1 MSDVTKADDALKVV
15 IGTIGS
21 DAHVTGQFVLTR
33 ALEDAG
39 FKVIRLGACVPQ
51 EEFIEAAVETGADAI
66 LVSSL
71 YGMAYFD
78 CEGLRDKCIE
88 AGVPQVLLYIGGHL
102 GTNREQWSEVEQRF
116 RGLGFD
122 RVYSPESRP
131 AKVIEDLRTDIT
143 NRRNR

>member
-1 MSDVTKADDALKVV
+1 MNSTIV

-39 FKVIRLGACVPQ
+39 FKVVRLGACVPQ
-51 EEFIEAAVETGADAI
+51 EEFIEAAVETGAGAI

-78 CEGLRDKCIE
+78 CEGLRDKCLE
-88 AGVPQVLLYIGGHL
+88 AGLKDVLLYIGGHL
-102 GTNREQWSEVEQRF
+102 GTNRDHWQDVESRF
-116 RGLGFD
+116 REIGFD
-122 RVYSPESRP
+122 RVYSPETRP
-131 AKVIEDLRTDIT
+131 AKVIEDLRNDLEE
-143 NRRNR
+143 RPAH